1 MSALTKLFVVLLVV
15 CSLLLSASVTVFVN
29 RVEDFKTEAKS
40 SAAKLALKDKAASDL
55 STQLGL
61 ARSSLTSANEAANT
75 RIANLNK
82 QIDTLQADIA
92 SKNVDLAKAENDK
105 AVTPAQLTGVTG
117 AIKASQ
123 EENKTLQGML
133 AESRQK
139 LDQYIVQARDLN
151 IGVSELTARVDALD
165 KQRKYLEEQVEQS
178 KKQIGQMNGLL
189 NTAGIKYNA
198 EDGTGELA
206 STGKPIVANPGPIN
220 GIVTNTEVIGGVR
233 YATISLGS
241 SDNVSKG
248 MKFYVVN
255 RGTGEFLGTLIV
267 DNVQPNE
274 AIGQLDG
281 PKTQQVQKGTE
292 VKTQL

>member
-29 RVEDFKTEAKS
+29 RVEDFRTEAKN
-40 SAAKLALKDKAASDL
+40 SAAKLADSNRSVGVLNS
-55 STQLGL
+55 QLTL
-61 ARSSLTSANEAANT
+61 ARSNLVAANDAANA

-82 QIDTLQADIA
+82 QIDTLGADIA
-92 SKNVDLAKAENDK
+92 SSKVDLAKAQNET
-105 AVTPAQLTGVTG
+105 AVKEAQLTGVTG

-133 AESRQK
+133 AEARQN
-139 LDQYIVQARDLN
+139 LDKYIVQARDLN
-151 IGVSELTARVDALD
+151 IGVSELTARIDSLER
-165 KQRKYLEEQVEQS
+165 QRKFLEEQVEQN
-178 KKQIGQMNGLL
+178 KKQISQMSGALQ
-189 NTAGIKYNA
+189 TAGIKMT
-198 EDGTGELA
+198 EDGTFEVA
-206 STGKPIVANPGPIN
+206 GKPIVGNPGPIN
-220 GIVTNTEVIGGVR
+220 GVVTNTEVIGGVR

-248 MKFYVVN
+248 MKFYVIN
-255 RGTGEFLGTLIV
+255 RSSGEFLGTLIV

-281 PKTQQVQKGTE
+281 PKIQLVQKGTE